1 METSSSGSEV
11 GARITGGGG
20 GGGGGQFELES
31 ELQRAE
37 AGRTGLWEKGFLSLG
52 DNVSR

>member
-11 GARITGGGG
+11 GARITG